1 MPDETR
7 LSSAL
12 DRALTDLHADPRLD
26 ERVLAAAR
34 AEIVAAAA
42 AEGGGMAPQRRR
54 WRWIAAAA
62 AVVVVVVGLL
72 LAQTIPFAGNEA
84 PASAAAEEL
93 NTVAD
98 KITGG
103 DAPLQPGQFRYTA
116 RQGARVSG
124 VTGTS
129 GRHYTWKV
137 PTLLEVWMPANQ
149 ADEWLSRSSPNGT
162 REWLEGT
169 EVEARADG
177 VDLDRPVGPGG
188 EMRARCGDFTAAME
202 RPPRAPCTGF
212 SPWRGGLTPE
222 FLAGLPRD
230 PQTLYDV
237 IRRDIPNRGSDP
249 DMAVL
254 IWTTHVMGSPLTT
267 ADLRA
272 ALYRAL
278 GHIEGLEITERTT
291 TLDGQIGEA
300 FGLTRGT
307 TRMEIVI
314 DPATGRFIGQREWS
328 NGELRA
334 TTSTVATAVVDA
346 LGARPS

>member
-1 MPDETR
+1 MPDETS

-42 AEGGGMAPQRRR
+42 AEGGGRAPQRRR

-103 DAPLQPGQFRYTA
+103 DAPLQPGQFRYIA
-116 RQGARVSG
+116 RQGSRVSSA
-124 VTGTS
+124 TGTS
-129 GRHYTWKV
+129 GREYTWTV
-137 PTLLEVWMPANQ
+137 PTLLEVWMPANYT
-149 ADEWLSRSSPNGT
+149 DEWLTRTNPNGN
-162 REWLEGT
+162 REWLDGT
-169 EVEARADG
+169 EAEARADG
-177 VDLDRPVGPGG
+177 VNLDRPAGPGG
-188 EMRARCGDFTAAME
+188 EMRAGCGDFTAAME
-202 RPPRAPCTGF
+202 RPPREPCTGF
-212 SPWRGGLTPE
+212 SPWQGGVTPE

-230 PQTLYDV
+230 PQALYDL
-237 IRRDIPNRGSDP
+237 IRRDIPTRGSDP
-249 DMAVL
+249 DTAML
-254 IWTTHVMGSPLTT
+254 IWTTQVIGSPLMT

-278 GHIEGLEITERTT
+278 GHIEGLEITERAT
-291 TLDGQIGEA
+291 TLDGQAGEA
-300 FGLTRGT
+300 FGLTRGS

-314 DPATGRFIGQREWS
+314 DPATGRFIGKREWS
-328 NGELRA
+328 NGELLA
-334 TTSTVATAVVDA
+334 STSTVATAVVDA
-346 LGARPS
+346 LGAKP